1 MAALAAPLLAKLGLL
16 ADPYELSIA
25 NRNGGPSEDL
35 PLGADGLG
43 RDLLSRLLHGAR
55 ISLSIALLLQV
66 ATLVIG
72 GTVGLVSGYL
82 GGRIDK
88 VLMRFTDVMFA
99 FPDLLFVLVIASV
112 LGGGYWNIVI
122 AVGAVNWVFLAR
134 LVRGEVRSIKEQD
147 FIEAARAAGSPG
159 SRIVLRHVVPNS
171 LGPVIV
177 TLTFGVPAAIFLEAF
192 LSFIGAGLQPPTP
205 SWGNMIDEGYDAIF
219 AYPHQILVPA
229 VAMSLTMLSF
239 NFIGD
244 GLRDAL
250 DPRMRR

>member
-1 MAALAAPLLAKLGLL
+1 MAALAAPLLTNLGLL

-25 NRNGGPSEDL
+25 SRNAGPSVAH
-35 PLGADGLG
+35 PVGADGLG
-43 RDLLSRLLHGAR
+43 RDLLSRAFHGAR
-55 ISLSIALLLQV
+55 ISLSIALLLQAV
-66 ATLVIG
+66 TLVVG
-72 GTVGLVSGYL
+72 GTIGLVSGYV

-88 VLMRFTDVMFA
+88 VLMRFTDAMFA

-112 LGGGYWNIVI
+112 LGGGYWTIVI
-122 AVGAVNWVFLAR
+122 AGGAVGWTFLAR
-134 LVRGEVRSIKEQD
+134 LVRGEVRSINEQE
-147 FIEAARAAGSPG
+147 FIEAARAAGSHG
-159 SRIVLRHVVPNS
+159 RRIVLRHVVPNS

-177 TLTFGVPAAIFLEAF
+177 TLTFGIPGAIFLEAF
-192 LSFIGAGLQPPTP
+192 LSFIGVGLQPPAP
-205 SWGNMIDEGYDAIF
+205 SWGNMIDEGYKAIF

-229 VAMSLTMLSF
+229 VTMSLTMLSF